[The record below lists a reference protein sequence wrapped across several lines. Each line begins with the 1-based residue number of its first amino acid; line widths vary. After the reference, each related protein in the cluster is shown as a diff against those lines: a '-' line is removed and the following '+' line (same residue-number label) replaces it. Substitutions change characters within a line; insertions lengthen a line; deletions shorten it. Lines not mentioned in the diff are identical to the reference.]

1 MDRWR
6 ILDIEQN
13 RKTASDRP
21 DPEARKGTAESSQT
35 VGGETTG
42 SSDESHQVGSAA
54 SCDGPCTLA
63 GTADPT

>member
-13 RKTASDRP
+13 RKTGSDRP
-21 DPEARKGTAESSQT
+21 DLGARKGTAERGQT
-35 VGGETTG
+35 AGRGTTG
-42 SSDESHQVGSAA
+42 SSDEPTKVASAA
-54 SCDGPCTLA
+54 SCDGTHTFA